1 MNNMKNIQLN
11 SFSGMKKKMNI
22 DNNLDEDDI
31 DDKSNNYPTFQNN
44 SNYNNNVEQ
53 IKKKYNLIKS
63 NREKP
68 IEKKT
73 KYENGSK

>member
-1 MNNMKNIQLN
+1 
-11 SFSGMKKKMNI
+11 MNI

-31 DDKSNNYPTFQNN
+31 DDKSNNYPTFQDN

-53 IKKKYNLIKS
+53 RKKKYNLTRS

-68 IEKKT
+68 IEK
-73 KYENGSK
+73 NQI